1 MRKDLPYRLHWL
13 SLWIPVLIQ
22 MGLIFYF
29 SSQPGGSPTL
39 DKFPLPAGLG
49 HFLGYGLLGL
59 LLYRALNNGF
69 TRWSIIA
76 ARNAF
81 IIGLLYAVSDEF
93 HQLFVPGREA
103 SIFDVLIDTAG
114 LVVAQIGLYILNF
127 AVFRKKRFS
136 HKKG

>member
-1 MRKDLPYRLHWL
+1 MHWF
-13 SLWIPVLIQ
+13 SLWIPVFIQ

-39 DKFPLPAGLG
+39 DKFPLPAGFG
-49 HFLGYGLLGL
+49 HFLGYGLLGV

-69 TRWSIIA
+69 THWSIAA

-81 IIGLLYAVSDEF
+81 IIGLFYAISDEV

-103 SIFDVLIDTAG
+103 SIFDVLIDTTG
-114 LVVAQIGLYILNF
+114 IVVAQVVIYTFNLTI
-127 AVFRKKRFS
+127 FRNNRFS
-136 HKKG
+136 HK

>member
-1 MRKDLPYRLHWL
+1 MHKDFKYRVHWFL
-13 SLWIPVLIQ
+13 LWIPVFIQ

-69 TRWSIIA
+69 TNWSIIA

-81 IIGLLYAVSDEF
+81 IIGLLYAICDEV
-93 HQLFVPGREA
+93 HQFFVPGREA

-114 LVVAQIGLYILNF
+114 LAVAQAVLYIFNYTVLP
-127 AVFRKKRFS
+127 KKRFG

>member
-1 MRKDLPYRLHWL
+1 
-13 SLWIPVLIQ
+13 

-69 TRWSIIA
+69 TDWSIIA

-81 IIGLLYAVSDEF
+81 IIGLLYAISDEV
-93 HQLFVPGREA
+93 HQFFVPGREA

-114 LVVAQIGLYILNF
+114 LAVAQAVLYIFNYTVLP
-127 AVFRKKRFS
+127 KKRFG